1 MSKNLAYKSFIK
13 FVALLMQIYTQ
24 WRRKFGQTTIA
35 LVTLAPNAILLIT
48 EFQQFKQ
55 QFSLLNSKLECL

>member
-1 MSKNLAYKSFIK
+1 MSENSAQKSFIK

-35 LVTLAPNAILLIT
+35 LMTLAPNAILFIA
-48 EFQQFKQ
+48 EFQQF
-55 QFSLLNSKLECL
+55 